1 MTDASG
7 VRRVIENIYPLPH
20 IGYHKKEPTIYIHKE
35 KTNEDSEGNS
45 SGRSRTDDA

>member
-20 IGYHKKEPTIYIHKE
+20 IGYHKNEPTIYIHE
-35 KTNEDSEGNS
+35 EEENEDSERDS
-45 SGRSRTDDA
+45 SGRTRADDA